1 MGFFGMQKAEER
13 IESPA
18 AAEEHFEE
26 KPALPRASS
35 TVIAQ
40 GVTLKGT
47 LRGEGV
53 VQVEGDRT
61 DPRAYQGGRG
71 SGGWPGRG

>member
-47 LRGEGV
+47 LRG
-53 VQVEGDRT
+53 
-61 DPRAYQGGRG
+61 
-71 SGGWPGRG
+71 

>member
-53 VQVEGDRT
+53 VQVEGVVEGAVSYT
-61 DPRAYQGGRG
+61 HLTLPTIC
-71 SGGWPGRG
+71 SV